1 VIWEPC
7 DDFTGPWR
15 LAKVSGYEPLGETEL
30 YFWGHDGTGEIG
42 FAGMIGNLACEYGE
56 TLDGFPAVTFKLQG
70 TLEGKSVRGSG
81 LAAIERDGRTLS
93 GSLKIGRRASAFVAH
108 RE

>member
-1 VIWEPC
+1 MIWEPC

-15 LAKVSGYEPLGETEL
+15 LTKVSGYEPLGETVL
-30 YFWGHDGTGEIG
+30 YFWGHDGTGELG
-42 FAGMIGNLACEYGE
+42 FAGMIGSLACKYGE
-56 TLDGFPAVTFKLQG
+56 TLEGFPAVTFKLRG
-70 TLEGKSVRGSG
+70 SLDGKSVRGSG
-81 LAAIERDGRTLS
+81 LAAIERDERTLR